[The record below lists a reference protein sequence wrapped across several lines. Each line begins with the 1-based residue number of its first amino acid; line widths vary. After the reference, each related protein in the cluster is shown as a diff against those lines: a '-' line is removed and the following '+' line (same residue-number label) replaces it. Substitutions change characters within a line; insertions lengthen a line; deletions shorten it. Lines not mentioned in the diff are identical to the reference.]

1 MYNATMEFKRKF
13 YEELLEWKKTYAG
26 KNAMLIEGA
35 RRIGKSTIAEAFAK
49 NEYKD
54 YILLDFAKENSD
66 VKNLFVENLS
76 DMDVFFNNLFVLKQK
91 ELVPRQSVIILD
103 EIQLFPQARQAI
115 KYLVQDGRFD
125 YIETGSLITIKKKS
139 AQILI
144 PSEEHRRKMYPMDFE
159 EFLWALGDTVTAKA
173 IKERFESRKP
183 FGDALHRK
191 IMQTFRTYLAVGG
204 MPQAVAAFVEKQTY
218 TKIDAVKRSILTLY
232 EEDLEKYDD
241 ENTEK
246 TSAIFST
253 LAEQLSN
260 HNSLFKFSMVDKNAR
275 YKNYVRSIKF
285 LGDSMIANC
294 CKNVTNPELSLE
306 LFADSSNFKM
316 FMGDTGLLV
325 TQIMKNSKETDG
337 EIYRK
342 LIFNK
347 LGTNLGLILENM
359 VAQMLRARG
368 YDLYFHEFLYKK
380 KKNGAEQKYEVDFL
394 IVKDKKVIPLEVK
407 SSSYKQH
414 ESIDCFM
421 KKYKLR
427 KRERFVIY
435 TKDLL
440 FDKDA
445 GVTYIPIYMTM
456 CL

>member
-1 MYNATMEFKRKF
+1 MEFKRKF

-103 EIQLFPQARQAI
+103 EIQLYPQARQAI

-159 EFLWALGDTVTAKA
+159 EFLWAFGDTVTAKA

-191 IMQTFRTYLAVGG
+191 NNANLQNLSCRWRNAASGGGVCRKTNLHKNRRGKAFHSHSLRRGLGKIRRREHGKNFRDFFHFGG
-204 MPQAVAAFVEKQTY
+204 T
-218 TKIDAVKRSILTLY
+218 
-232 EEDLEKYDD
+232 
-241 ENTEK
+241 
-246 TSAIFST
+246 AIQP
-253 LAEQLSN
+253 QLS
-260 HNSLFKFSMVDKNAR
+260 F
-275 YKNYVRSIKF
+275 
-285 LGDSMIANC
+285 
-294 CKNVTNPELSLE
+294 
-306 LFADSSNFKM
+306 
-316 FMGDTGLLV
+316 
-325 TQIMKNSKETDG
+325 
-337 EIYRK
+337 
-342 LIFNK
+342 
-347 LGTNLGLILENM
+347 
-359 VAQMLRARG
+359 
-368 YDLYFHEFLYKK
+368 
-380 KKNGAEQKYEVDFL
+380 
-394 IVKDKKVIPLEVK
+394 
-407 SSSYKQH
+407 
-414 ESIDCFM
+414 
-421 KKYKLR
+421 
-427 KRERFVIY
+427 
-435 TKDLL
+435 
-440 FDKDA
+440 
-445 GVTYIPIYMTM
+445 
-456 CL
+456 